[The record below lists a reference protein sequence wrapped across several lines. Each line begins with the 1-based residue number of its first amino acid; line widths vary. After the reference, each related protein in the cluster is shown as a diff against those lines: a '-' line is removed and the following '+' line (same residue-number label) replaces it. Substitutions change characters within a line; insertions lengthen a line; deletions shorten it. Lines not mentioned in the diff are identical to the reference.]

1 MHFYILV
8 FTAVLFSCNNN
19 QKQSPKTDTDVATA
33 FIRDIMDNK
42 LDDAELFLLKDE
54 ENKQYFEIV
63 REQYRKK
70 DKAEL
75 ERYKAADI
83 IINEISNVTDS
94 VSIVNY
100 SNTYKRELKNKMKL
114 VRINGKWQ
122 VDLKYTFSG
131 NM

>member
-8 FTAVLFSCNNN
+8 FTAVLFSCTNN

>member
-100 SNTYKRELKNKMKL
+100 SNTYKRELKNKVKL